1 MSKVQKLKRWVK
13 QSQHPVAKSI
23 HALHRFVTGFEM
35 PVIRPVHRTIFVAYQ
50 AIHTF
55 VAWSMRVFLWTPLFK
70 SRLVGNARGLNLY
83 GGGLPFMS
91 GPLDITLGANCR
103 ISTQTTFTGRWSGQN
118 RPQLVCGDNV
128 GIGWQTTIAVGR
140 TVKLGNNVRIA
151 GRAFL
156 AGYPGHP
163 VDPIDRAAGL
173 PDTEDQV
180 KDIILEDD
188 VWLGTGCTVNGGVT
202 IGRGAIVAAGSVVT
216 KSLPPMVLAA
226 GVPAKIVRRLD
237 EEVIPCAAQ

>member
-13 QSQHPVAKSI
+13 QSQHPLARLI
-23 HALHRFVTGFEM
+23 HGLYRLVSGFEM
-35 PVIRPVHRTIFVAYQ
+35 PVIRPLHRMLYVGYQ
-50 AIHTF
+50 AAHNF
-55 VAWSMRVFLWTPLFK
+55 AAWLMRVFFWTPLFK
-70 SRLVGNARGLNLY
+70 SRLSGAAKGLNLY

-91 GPLDITLGANCR
+91 GPLDIEIGPGCR
-103 ISTQTTFTGRWSGQN
+103 ISTQTTFTGRWSGQS
-118 RPQLVCGDNV
+118 RPQLICGKNV

-140 TVKLGNNVRIA
+140 TVRLGDNVRIA

-163 VDPIDRAAGL
+163 VDPVDRAAGL

-180 KDIILEDD
+180 KDIILESD
-188 VWLGTGCTVNGGVT
+188 VWLGTGCVVNGGVT
-202 IGRGAIVAAGSVVT
+202 IGQGTIVAAGSVVT

-226 GVPAKIVRRLD
+226 GVPAKIIRRLD
-237 EEVIPCAAQ
+237 EEIVPCAAQ